1 MDQRRE
7 SLRRE
12 AEDLF
17 LAREPVIGVG
27 IQSLDSAPIV
37 FLLREHN
44 PSLEAE
50 ITAWASGHSLNPA
63 FQVVGS
69 IEV

>member
-1 MDQRRE
+1 MDQWRE

-12 AEDLF
+12 AENLF
-17 LAREPVIGVG
+17 LAREPVIGIG
-27 IQSLDSAPIV
+27 IQFSKSAPIV

-44 PSLEAE
+44 PNLEAE
-50 ITAWASGHSLNPA
+50 ITAWASKYSLDPA

-69 IEV
+69 IEI